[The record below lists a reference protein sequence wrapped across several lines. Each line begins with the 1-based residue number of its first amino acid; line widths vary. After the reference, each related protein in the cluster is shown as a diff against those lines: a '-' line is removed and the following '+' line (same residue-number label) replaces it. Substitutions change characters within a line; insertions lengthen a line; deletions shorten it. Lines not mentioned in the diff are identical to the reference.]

1 MTRIGSSFWGLM
13 RSKIRQGA
21 EKNKGRGKPRPSFH
35 EPVVRNAP
43 SRPECRPRTPNG
55 KSADPAP
62 KHGTAFRRTESPPCE
77 PDGRK
82 NRTRNRKSRPGS
94 TGRLLSDDSDGT
106 GESVLFYFSKLPRR
120 ESFRHTHRP
129 AAFEHHVIN
138 GPLLPETFHVGQRT
152 EDRLGIDAVSERAGS
167 PRASPHIRD
176 FAAKVPQETPVG
188 NAPDPGQR
196 RTGFGHRP
204 FPDAPDILCP
214 ERRTENRHD
223 TSRNRIRFF
232 IV

>member
-1 MTRIGSSFWGLM
+1 M

-21 EKNKGRGKPRPSFH
+21 EKNKERGRPRPSFH
-35 EPVVRNAP
+35 EPAVRNAP
-43 SRPECRPRTPNG
+43 SRPECCPHTPNG

-62 KHGTAFRRTESPPCE
+62 KHGTAFRRTGSPPCE

-82 NRTRNRKSRPGS
+82 NRTRNRESRPGS
-94 TGRLLSDDSDGT
+94 TGRLFTDDSDGI

-120 ESFRHTHRP
+120 ESFRRVCLGYAPFCRPRTSRYKRP
-129 AAFEHHVIN
+129 ASSRNVSCRATCR
-138 GPLLPETFHVGQRT
+138 LPRQSAH
-152 EDRLGIDAVSERAGS
+152 
-167 PRASPHIRD
+167 PRI

-188 NAPDPGQR
+188 NAPAPGQHHA
-196 RTGFGHRP
+196 GFGHRP

>member
-1 MTRIGSSFWGLM
+1 M

-129 AAFEHHVIN
+129 AAFERYVIN
-138 GPLLPETFHVGQRT
+138 GPLLPETFHVGQRP
-152 EDRLGIDAVSERAGS
+152 EDLLGIDAVFERAGS
-167 PRASPHIRD
+167 PRASPHIRE
-176 FAAKVPQETPVG
+176 FLPQRTHRKRPTAMHPTPVNVARDSG
-188 NAPDPGQR
+188 IARFQTPRTSYALSAEQKTGTTRPG
-196 RTGFGHRP
+196 TGFA
-204 FPDAPDILCP
+204 F
-214 ERRTENRHD
+214 
-223 TSRNRIRFF
+223 SSYKIR
-232 IV
+232 

>member
-1 MTRIGSSFWGLM
+1 M

-21 EKNKGRGKPRPSFH
+21 EKNKERGRPRPSFH

-94 TGRLLSDDSDGT
+94 TGRLFSDDSDEI
-106 GESVLFYFSKLPRR
+106 GESVLFFQTSPTGIFPAYASPGR
-120 ESFRHTHRP
+120 FRTLRYKRP
-129 AAFEHHVIN
+129 ASSRN
-138 GPLLPETFHVGQRT
+138 
-152 EDRLGIDAVSERAGS
+152 VSCRATCRFP
-167 PRASPHIRD
+167 PRQSAHPRI

-188 NAPDPGQR
+188 NAPDPGQHHA
-196 RTGFGHRP
+196 GFGHRP

>member
-1 MTRIGSSFWGLM
+1 M

-77 PDGRK
+77 PDSRK

-152 EDRLGIDAVSERAGS
+152 EDLLGIDAVFERAGS
-167 PRASPHIRD
+167 PPAPVRTSANFCRKGPTGNARRRCTRPRSTSRGIRASPVSRR
-176 FAAKVPQETPVG
+176 
-188 NAPDPGQR
+188 PG
-196 RTGFGHRP
+196 HLMP
-204 FPDAPDILCP
+204 
-214 ERRTENRHD
+214 
-223 TSRNRIRFF
+223 
-232 IV
+232 

>member
-1 MTRIGSSFWGLM
+1 M

-21 EKNKGRGKPRPSFH
+21 EKNKGRGRPRPSFH

-120 ESFRHTHRP
+120 ESFRRVYLGYAPFCRPRTSRYKRP
-129 AAFEHHVIN
+129 ASSRNVSCRATYRGSSRYRSRF
-138 GPLLPETFHVGQRT
+138 RT
-152 EDRLGIDAVSERAGS
+152 CRPPHQSAH
-167 PRASPHIRD
+167 PRI
-176 FAAKVPQETPVG
+176 FAAKVPQETPDG
-188 NAPDPGQR
+188 NALALYQR
-196 RTGFGHRP
+196 RAGFGHRP
-204 FPDAPDILCP
+204 FLYAPDILCP

>member
-1 MTRIGSSFWGLM
+1 M

-21 EKNKGRGKPRPSFH
+21 EKNKERGRPRPSFH

-62 KHGTAFRRTESPPCE
+62 KQGTAFRRTESPPCE

-82 NRTRNRKSRPGS
+82 NRTRNRKSRPES
-94 TGRLLSDDSDGT
+94 TGRLLSDDSDGI
-106 GESVLFYFSKLPRR
+106 GESVLFFQTSPTGIFPAYALPGR
-120 ESFRHTHRP
+120 FRTSHYKRP
-129 AAFEHHVIN
+129 ASSRNVSCRATYRGSSRYRRRF
-138 GPLLPETFHVGQRT
+138 RT
-152 EDRLGIDAVSERAGS
+152 CRFP
-167 PRASPHIRD
+167 PRQSAHPRI
-176 FAAKVPQETPVG
+176 FAAKVPQETPDG
-188 NAPDPGQR
+188 NAPDPGQHHA
-196 RTGFGHRP
+196 GFGHRP
-204 FPDAPDILCP
+204 FPYAPDILRP